1 MCATKPPPSRC
12 VIGINFPAPWT
23 RVCLP
28 DDGLLAAPEG
38 RLHWHLHRQCTMHA
52 LRGVRLYSVRPS
64 ATSPGRRAR
73 RVLSRSPSRSTSS
86 AGSSS
91 SGPMPPST
99 RRSLRWPPV
108 EHQQRRHRTPACAA
122 SDGHNKDGTSPN
134 YGKKHHRSSGSV
146 RSSRAGSA
154 ASQSSNAARKCS
166 RDGKDFYVCAGGVRV
181 FLRSTSA
188 SAITCVQ
195 PGAPFTC
202 V

>member
-12 VIGINFPAPWT
+12 VIGINFPGPWT
-23 RVCLP
+23 RVRLP
-28 DDGLLAAPEG
+28 DDGLLAAPEPVFIGTCTADARRIPCAG
-38 RLHWHLHRQCTMHA
+38 RA
-52 LRGVRLYSVRPS
+52 GPS

-91 SGPMPPST
+91 GPMPSST
-99 RRSLRWPPV
+99 RRSLRWPPI

-146 RSSRAGSA
+146 RSARAGSA
-154 ASQSSNAARKCS
+154 ASQSSNAAS
-166 RDGKDFYVCAGGVRV
+166 ARV
-181 FLRSTSA
+181 TAKISMSVLVA
-188 SAITCVQ
+188 SGC
-195 PGAPFTC
+195 F
-202 V
+202 

>member
-1 MCATKPPPSRC
+1 MPC
-12 VIGINFPAPWT
+12 VGC
-23 RVCLP
+23 V
-28 DDGLLAAPEG
+28 G
-38 RLHWHLHRQCTMHA
+38 
-52 LRGVRLYSVRPS
+52 PS

-91 SGPMPPST
+91 GPMPSST
-99 RRSLRWPPV
+99 RRSLRWPPI

-146 RSSRAGSA
+146 RSARACAGSKCCFTKFKL
-154 ASQSSNAARKCS
+154 SKCS
-166 RDGKDFYVCAGGVRV
+166 HDGKDFYVCAGAVRV

-188 SAITCVQ
+188 SATRITCVQ
-195 PGAPFTC
+195 PGAPFT
-202 V
+202 